1 MFFRTKTKFL
11 AQFLLIGLCGFG
23 LQTAVSASESETSE
37 AREVFVHQAEVD
49 RVLAEPVSN
58 LSSLDQE
65 DFFVLNSKSLVGT
78 KINRVDAARKKIKAL
93 QEQETS
99 FVSSNRS
106 SDLSKFQWDLNCFSG
121 MSLNDLED
129 SFVFVGTPAF
139 KNALGSFEDGSKNF
153 ASFSGENLVVPD
165 STEGVVPT
173 FEKNCPLI
181 SLYVSPKFS
190 ANTKIAAVS
199 PLGSVL
205 DFAIRIGSGE
215 NSSGR
220 SGSLDESSKEFSVD
234 LCYQPEFSLRSELRS
249 TNGQDFP
256 KASVVDN
263 AGRFWGEE
271 GGFSNSSVVVS
282 NDSKRTDEKISSGY
296 PTLTSSLNFLK
307 TNSKKFDFSTSNSKL
322 TPKYFSYKTFTRE
335 NLQNPKVTFAF
346 FDPKRILT

>member
-49 RVLAEPVSN
+49 RVLVEPVSN
-58 LSSLDQE
+58 LSPLDQE
-65 DFFVLNSKSLVGT
+65 DFFVLNSKSVVGT

-199 PLGSVL
+199 FPGSVL
-205 DFAIRIGSGE
+205 DFAIWIGSGE

-220 SGSLDESSKEFSVD
+220 SSSLDESSK
-234 LCYQPEFSLRSELRS
+234 EFSLRSELRS
-249 TNGQDFP
+249 TNGQDPP

-263 AGRFWGEE
+263 VGRFWGEE

-296 PTLTSSLNFLK
+296 PTLTSGLNFLK
-307 TNSKKFDFSTSNSKL
+307 TNSKKFDFTTSTSKL
-322 TPKYFSYKTFTRE
+322 TPKYFSYKTFMRE